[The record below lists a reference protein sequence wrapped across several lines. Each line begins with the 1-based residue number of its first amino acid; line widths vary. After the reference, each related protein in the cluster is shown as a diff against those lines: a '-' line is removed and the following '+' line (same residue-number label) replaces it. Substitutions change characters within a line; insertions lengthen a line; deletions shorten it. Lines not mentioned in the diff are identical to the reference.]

1 MKNISLVQLPY
12 LYARN
17 GKTEN
22 GNVALPTPILTVAS
36 RLHAAGLEHAFI
48 DANRTPYSY
57 DNADVIMLNLHGSPY
72 IPDVIAFEQRI
83 RDEARRAGKEV
94 SFILGGEIASRLTRE
109 QFVRLFGHDTINGN
123 DDVTL
128 AAALDVQ
135 ARDLLPAEEVS
146 LIPVYERL
154 GDEELLFYLSR
165 NLSFFLA
172 QGCKFSCTFCSAK
185 RTRRNPET
193 GQLTVQRESYKNIGL
208 IEAELDY
215 LVRRASKGGLKKLIF
230 YLSNL
235 DLFQTPSALSE
246 FAKCVLA
253 IRKQH
258 EHFTLDIRGLAT
270 VDSFLKLEK
279 TQPRIIED
287 LVHAGL
293 GRVAF
298 GVDGITPAV
307 WKKIGKSHNFS
318 GFDEK
323 EKDSK
328 ARLAIH
334 LAREHGITAELL
346 MLFGHNGADT
356 EASMQ
361 YAISFTREMMDVYHA
376 IPRSFIAKD
385 IVPGTEAWYDSKNK
399 HVVETFIEH
408 PRLFQA
414 LDYLAIASPLT
425 HPDEHF
431 RHLTNRFFLANA
443 NLAALTKGDKP
454 LYSTLLRDDGKGVER
469 YYGGFYNELKR
480 LNPTEIG

>member
-1 MKNISLVQLPY
+1 MKKISLVQLPY

-17 GKTEN
+17 GKKEN
-22 GNVALPTPILTVAS
+22 GAVALPTPILTVAS
-36 RLHAAGLEHAFI
+36 RLHAAGLSHAFF
-48 DANRTPYSY
+48 DENRKPYSY

-72 IPDVIAFEQRI
+72 IPEVIAFERRI
-83 RDEARRAGKEV
+83 REEARRAGKEV

-109 QFVRLFGHDTINGN
+109 QFFRLFGRDTINGN
-123 DDVTL
+123 DDATL
-128 AAALDVQ
+128 AAALGKE
-135 ARDLLPAEEVS
+135 ARGLASAEKVS

-154 GDEELLFYLSR
+154 GDEELRFYLSR
-165 NLSFFLA
+165 NISFFLA

-185 RTRRNPET
+185 RTRRDPET
-193 GQLTVQRESYKNIGL
+193 GQLTIQRESYKNIGL

-215 LVRRASKGGLKKLIF
+215 LVQRASTGRLKKLIF

-235 DLFQTPSALSE
+235 DLFQTPSALGE

-253 IRKQH
+253 IRKRY

-279 TQPRIIED
+279 IQPRIIEN
-287 LVHAGL
+287 LVQAGL

-328 ARLAIH
+328 AKMAIRI
-334 LAREHGITAELL
+334 AKEYGITTELL

-361 YAISFTREMMDVYHA
+361 YAISFTREMMDAYHA

-385 IVPGTEAWYDSKNK
+385 VVPGTEAWYDPKNK
-399 HVVETFIEH
+399 AVVETLIGH
-408 PRLFQA
+408 PELFQA
-414 LDYLAIASPLT
+414 LDYLAVASPLT
-425 HPDEHF
+425 HPDEKF
-431 RHLTNRFFLANA
+431 RNQTNRFFFENA
-443 NLAALTKGDKP
+443 KLAARTKGDKP
-454 LYSTLLRDDGKGVER
+454 LYSTRLRDDRTGVER
-469 YYGGFYNELKR
+469 YYGGFYDELKR
-480 LNPTEIG
+480 LNPAEID